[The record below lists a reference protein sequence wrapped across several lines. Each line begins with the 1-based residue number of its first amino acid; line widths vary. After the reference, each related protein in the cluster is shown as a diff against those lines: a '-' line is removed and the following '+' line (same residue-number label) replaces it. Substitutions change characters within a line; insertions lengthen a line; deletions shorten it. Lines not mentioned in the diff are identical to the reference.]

1 MKRRSAIKTGALG
14 ITLTELLVALAVVA
28 LLTAIAIPSYQYQ
41 LSKARRVTMQNE
53 LVRLAQRMERIY
65 SETGC
70 YNPGADN
77 DCTTTNDA
85 GNPALATSVPY
96 YTIAFPEAVT
106 ADSFRLRAT
115 PIEQG
120 PQDGDGIIEINHLG
134 QRSWDENDD
143 GDVVDD
149 GENDWSRG

>member
-41 LSKARRVTMQNE
+41 LAKARRVTMQNE

-77 DCTTTNDA
+77 DCTTTDDA
-85 GNPALATSVPY
+85 GNPALATGVPY